1 MSHPLKP
8 VRSLEARYYT
18 DPAIYAQEMEGLPR
32 FWSFGVFILLGCDEG
47 ISITQEESPTSGPA
61 G

>member
-18 DPAIYAQEMEGLPR
+18 DPAIYAREMEGLLSR
-32 FWSFGVFILLGCDEG
+32 TWQF
-47 ISITQEESPTSGPA
+47 A
-61 G
+61 GHVSQVEKPGDYFTFEIGRAHV